1 MASFLGEIKRRK
13 VFQVA
18 AVYAVVGWL
27 IIQVVDVIGGPL
39 NLPEWF
45 STVTIVLL
53 AIGFPI
59 AVILA
64 WVVDMTPSG
73 PQIDRGSPHDEAS
86 ARLSGQRVS
95 FAIQGLVLVAVALLV
110 VDQYFLDKSTPAGNV
125 DIEALAATPD
135 DTRVRRW
142 TVNLGRTTGQGG
154 SGLDGVTVSPNGSRV
169 VYSFNSGGGRQLYS
183 YLDQPDPQP
192 IPRTD
197 SAQQPFF
204 SPSGEWIGF
213 ETGRGPRGRLIRAS
227 IRGGPPETLTDV
239 FNRIYGASWE
249 DDDSIIF
256 STTDG
261 VNVDVGFLVRV
272 SETGGWSPEV
282 LTTPE
287 PGTSHLFPHALP
299 GSEAVLFTIRMLPGP
314 ASESSIALL
323 DLESGEHRALLPGGY
338 NAKYVPT
345 GHIVFVR
352 DTTLFAAP
360 FDLEAMVITGTEFPV
375 VEGLSVN
382 SQLGWAQYDFST
394 DGLFVYARGSDVSAL
409 GSGSGAA
416 LRSLVWVDRE
426 GVEEPLPFP
435 PRAFAHIG
443 LSGDDRRLAVTV
455 EDKGNEDIYIYDL
468 AGETSPTRL
477 TFGAGEES
485 AALWMPGDERVV
497 YSSEGDEGGMFWKAA
512 DGTGR
517 VVRLTTS
524 PGLHFPE
531 TFAPNG
537 QLIYRQMPRLGVTGE
552 TATAG
557 ESDLHVLTIEDE
569 EVVSEALRQTQ
580 FDEAHPTVSP
590 NGRFIA
596 YESNETGSGQVIVRP
611 FPIVEEDERWQ
622 ISEEVGGEP
631 RWGPFGDELFFVDY
645 DNRTLMVTPVET
657 ETSFSYGTPTPL
669 FDSSEY
675 RLSINSPTYAISSD
689 GQRFLMMKREVAAS
703 DTTLAVIDNWFE
715 DIRRR
720 EASQ

>member
-1 MASFLGEIKRRK
+1 MSFLGEIKRRK

-27 IIQVVDVIGGPL
+27 IIQVVDVIGRPL

-45 STVTIVLL
+45 STVTILLL

-73 PQIDRGSPHDEAS
+73 PQIDRGSPHNEAS
-86 ARLSGQRVS
+86 APLSGQRVR

-110 VDQYFLDKSTPAGNV
+110 VDQYFLDSSTPAENV
-125 DIEALAATPD
+125 DRAALASTPD

-142 TVNLGRTTGQGG
+142 TVNLGRTTGQGD
-154 SGLDGVTVSPNGSRV
+154 SDLDDVTVSPNGSRV
-169 VYSFNSGGGRQLYS
+169 VYSFNSGGGGQLYS

-197 SAQQPFF
+197 GAQQPFF

-249 DDDSIIF
+249 GDDSIIF

-261 VNVDVGFLVRV
+261 VTTDVGFLARV
-272 SETGGWSPEV
+272 SESGGWSPEV

-287 PGTSHLFPHALP
+287 PGASHLFPYVLP
-299 GSEAVLFTIRMLPGP
+299 GSQSVIFTIRMLPGP

-323 DLESGEHRALLPGGY
+323 DLETGEHRALLSGGY

-360 FDLEAMVITGTEFPV
+360 FDLDAMVITGTEFPV

-394 DGLFVYARGSDVSAL
+394 NGLFVYARGSDVSAL
-409 GSGSGAA
+409 RPGSGAR
-416 LRSLVWVDRE
+416 LRSLVWVDRD

-435 PRAFAHIG
+435 PRNFSHLD
-443 LSGDDRRLAVTV
+443 LSSDDQRLAVTV
-455 EDKGNEDIYIYDL
+455 GVQANEDIWIYDL
-468 AGETSPTRL
+468 DGETSPRRL
-477 TFGAGEES
+477 TFGAGEETYPV
-485 AALWMPGDERVV
+485 WMPGNERVV
-497 YSSEGDEGGMFWKAA
+497 FSSDGDEGGMFWKAA
-512 DGTGR
+512 DGTGPEI
-517 VVRLTTS
+517 RLTTS
-524 PGLHFPE
+524 PGLHMAE
-531 TFAPNG
+531 TFAPDG
-537 QLIYRQMPRLGVTGE
+537 QLIYRQNPRLGVTGE

-557 ESDLHVLTIEDE
+557 ESDLHILTIEDE
-569 EVVSEALRQTQ
+569 DVVSKALRQTR
-580 FDEAHPTVSP
+580 FNEAHPTVSP
-590 NGRFIA
+590 NGKFIA
-596 YESNETGSGQVIVRP
+596 YESEETGSGQVIVRP
-611 FPIVEEDERWQ
+611 FPNLEGGMWQ
-622 ISEEVGGEP
+622 ISTDSGGEP
-631 RWGPFGDELFFVDY
+631 RWGPYGDELFFVDFY
-645 DNRTLMVTPVET
+645 NDIMMVTPVET
-657 ETSFSYGTPTPL
+657 ETSFSHQTPIPL
-669 FDSSEY
+669 FEDADY
-675 RLSINSPTYAISSD
+675 RLSVASPTYAISSD
-689 GQRFLMMKREVAAS
+689 GQRFLVMKTEAPAS

-715 DIRRR
+715 DIRRL
-720 EASQ
+720 EAAQ